1 MPHRI
6 IVANVRTYCGD
17 MRRTYYIGHPSP
29 FGNPFKITRDARL
42 LAREEVIAQFRDYWY
57 AVGQAALRAQAERD
71 LTDVEVLLCWC
82 APLPCHGDVIA
93 EYLNPRTRS
102 PV

>member
-6 IVANVRTYCGD
+6 TVANVRGYHGD
-17 MRRTYYIGHPSP
+17 MRRTHYIGRPSP
-29 FGNPFKITRDARL
+29 FGNPFVITHHASRD
-42 LAREEVIAQFRDYWY
+42 EVIERFRTYWY
-57 AVGQAALRAQAERD
+57 AEEQAALRAQAERD
-71 LTDVEVLLCWC
+71 LTDVDVLLCWC

-102 PV
+102 